1 MRGGM
6 YVSEQNHK
14 NSSRRTM
21 QHHNMVFLYLSIC
34 SSPWKTLQLE
44 EIVIKTTWWQIK
56 LYDLYSVTSSK
67 GFLDWIWNFL
77 LHGLQSLST
86 IMLPGSSHC
95 NICPIINLLVA
106 LFLMSRAS
114 RDHLNVIRSL
124 PAEIKFSHTLNGS
137 TRSFKA
143 FLSLDPVTLCL
154 KNTRVLQ
161 KWSNLS

>member
-1 MRGGM
+1 
-6 YVSEQNHK
+6 
-14 NSSRRTM
+14 M
-21 QHHNMVFLYLSIC
+21 QHHNMGCLYLSIC
-34 SSPWKTLQLE
+34 SSPWKTLQPE
-44 EIVIKTTWWQIK
+44 EIVIKTTCGQIK
-56 LYDLYSVTSSK
+56 LYDLYSVASSK
-67 GFLDWIWNFL
+67 GLLDWFWNFL

-143 FLSLDPVTLCL
+143 FLPLDSVTLCL
-154 KNTRVLQ
+154 KNTRVFKSGPTCLNSSFLLFLQ
-161 KWSNLS
+161 KSAPKIVH